1 MSTEEMRHP
10 FTVHER
16 PPAGPVQAVFFDW
29 GGTLTPWQTIELGPQ
44 WRVFAR
50 EVNGVRI
57 DSADVTREDLDR
69 ARELG
74 ERITAVEELARQR
87 ATGDGQDSNLDQLL
101 TEAGVNARE
110 DRHHVALAAYRRFW
124 EPRIDINPRAR
135 ELWSGLRSRGLRVGV
150 LSNSI
155 WSRDYHRDVFER
167 AGVADLIDAD
177 LYSSELH
184 IVKPQAE
191 AFEAACAAIGVKP
204 TNAVHVGDR
213 LFEDILGAQDVGM
226 RAIWL
231 PHDDKPTDQQITV
244 DVVPDAVATDLLEV
258 LDIVDSW
265 LAETS

>member
-1 MSTEEMRHP
+1 MSSGEMLHP
-10 FTVHER
+10 LTVHER
-16 PPAGPVQAVFFDW
+16 PRPGRVQAVFFDW
-29 GGTLTPWQTIELGPQ
+29 GGTLTPWQTIELGQQ

-50 EVNGVRI
+50 EVNGVRV
-57 DSADVTREDLDR
+57 DSADVTDEDLAR

-74 ERITAVEELARQR
+74 ERITAVEERARQR
-87 ATGDGQDSNLDQLL
+87 TSSEGRASSLDQLL
-101 TEAGVNARE
+101 SEAGVDARE

-124 EPRIDINPRAR
+124 EPRVEINPRAR

-184 IVKPQAE
+184 LAKPQAE

-231 PHDDKPTDQQITV
+231 PHEDKPTDQQVTV
-244 DVVPDAVATDLLEV
+244 DVTPDAVATDLLEV
-258 LDIVDSW
+258 LDIVDTW
-265 LAETS
+265 LAESS